1 MANGFNK
8 IFDYN
13 YWANSKLASSL
24 KEQNIVDVNIL
35 RLFSHIV
42 LSEQIWI
49 LRIEG
54 ADNLNKN
61 FWQILTLEECDI
73 FVNENYEIF
82 KNLLSKLDLSK
93 YAAYENSKGNK
104 YTNSVHDILTHVS
117 FHSAYHRGQIAKE
130 VRKINKEPVL
140 TDYIVFVR
148 QNKS

>member
-1 MANGFNK
+1 MENEFNK
-8 IFDYN
+8 IFEYN
-13 YWANSKLASSL
+13 YWANSKLVSSL

-54 ADNLNKN
+54 ADYSNKK
-61 FWQILTLEECDI
+61 FWQILTLEECEMI
-73 FVNENYEIF
+73 INENHEKF
-82 KNLLSKLDLSK
+82 NSLLSKLDPSE
-93 YAAYENSKGNK
+93 YAAYENSKGIK

-130 VRKINKEPVL
+130 VRRLNKQPVV
-140 TDYIVFVR
+140 TDYIAFIR
-148 QNKS
+148 DKHE

>member
-35 RLFSHIV
+35 KLFSHIV

-54 ADNLNKN
+54 ADNSNKN

-73 FVNENYEIF
+73 IVNENF
-82 KNLLSKLDLSK
+82 KNLLSRLDPSK

-104 YTNSVHDILTHVS
+104 YTNSVYDILTHV
-117 FHSAYHRGQIAKE
+117 
-130 VRKINKEPVL
+130 
-140 TDYIVFVR
+140 
-148 QNKS
+148 